1 LEIPETLAFRCLA
14 LHFYIVEPFLSQLDV
29 PAPITRTL
37 PSPPRIPATLLRALL
52 PFAER
57 DEVLADLADEYRY
70 RVETFGSVTA
80 RVWYWRQ
87 VLASAPSLV
96 RRSWWRGWS
105 GFEPTA
111 NRMHPGG
118 PSMES
123 WIMDVR
129 YAARRLV
136 RRPLYALLSILT
148 LALGIGGTAAVYG
161 IARPILLDRLP
172 YVAEEGLAT
181 FWSPFDWNEQE
192 FLYLREGKFTGFSSV
207 AAYRPDDVTLD
218 RGDGGPARL
227 LPGIATSA
235 ELFSVLGATPAL
247 GRMFQKGD
255 DIQGAEP
262 VAVLS
267 YGVWQELG
275 GDKSI
280 IGSRV
285 RLDGVARTIVGV
297 MPRGFWF
304 PDPSVRVW
312 IAHPFN
318 PENRAGNYAFVGR
331 LAPGQRFESMA
342 GPVATFVRTLD
353 DRFDYNPQ
361 WDKTKNTVLT
371 PLRTFLVGSLR
382 PALIATLTA
391 MGLILL
397 IACANVAALMLGQVE
412 GRTTELAVR
421 SALGANR
428 VRLTQQLVAEA
439 VLLGLAAG
447 VVGALLAAVA
457 FRTVVG
463 ALPLGAWGE
472 GASLDW
478 SVFASAMA
486 VAVGAAAIVAIAP
499 GVAMWRGDLRETL
512 GSSRTGGI
520 AGRGGRLES
529 SLVVAEVALAVVMAA
544 GAGLLIRSVT
554 KLYAVHPGIETSGV
568 GVVDIVI
575 PNDLEPARRRQ
586 TMDEI
591 SAALRSMPGV
601 TSAGFSQKIPLRG
614 GGWSFGFD
622 MEGNPDARGTTTFV
636 RFGSPDYLKT
646 IGATLRE
653 GRFFAEADRRLYATE
668 GAEGV
673 IVVNE
678 ALVKKYFKGAN
689 PIGLRVANG
698 TGGWGR
704 VIGVVRDVAEAKLTD
719 EPEPTRYMLTESLGS
734 VPGVEVLVFKTAGR
748 SPEAL
753 LDQAR
758 QTVQR
763 LAPSVAVQQ
772 VTTMDRV
779 FDLAVGPARQVMAL
793 LAILTSLALVLGAV
807 GVYGVISH
815 FVHRRSR
822 DWGVRIALGMA
833 PSNVVRMIVRRGVSL
848 VGLGVVIGIGA
859 FFALAR
865 LLGSFLYG
873 VGAGDPLAMGSATAV
888 LLVVGVLA
896 ALIPGLRA
904 SRTDPAIVLREQ

>member
-1 LEIPETLAFRCLA
+1 L
-14 LHFYIVEPFLSQLDV
+14 
-29 PAPITRTL
+29 
-37 PSPPRIPATLLRALL
+37 LLRALL

-57 DEVLADLADEYRY
+57 SEVLADLAAEFRY
-70 RVETFGSVTA
+70 RAETFGLA
-80 RVWYWRQ
+80 KAHLWYWRQ
-87 VLASAPSLV
+87 TLTSAPSLV

-105 GFEPTA
+105 GFEPRA
-111 NRMHPGG
+111 NRMQPGG

-148 LALGIGGTAAVYG
+148 LALGIGGTAAIYG

-172 YVAEEGLAT
+172 YSAEEGLAT
-181 FWSPFDWNEQE
+181 FWMPFDWNEQE
-192 FLYLREGKFTGFSSV
+192 FLYLRDGRFTGFSSV

-218 RGDGGPARL
+218 RGDGPARL

-235 ELFSVLGATPAL
+235 ELFSVLGVTPAL
-247 GRMFQKGD
+247 GRTFQKGD
-255 DIQGAEP
+255 DVMGAEP

-280 IGSRV
+280 VGSRV

-312 IAHPFN
+312 IAQPFN

-331 LAPGQRFESMA
+331 LAPGQRIASMA
-342 GPVATFVRTLD
+342 GPVAQFVRTLD
-353 DRFDYNPQ
+353 ERFDYNPQ
-361 WDKTKNTVLT
+361 WDKTKNAVLT

-382 PALIATLTA
+382 PALVATLTA

-439 VLLGLAAG
+439 GLLGLGAG

-457 FRTVVG
+457 FRTMVG

-472 GASLDW
+472 SASLDW
-478 SVFASAMA
+478 TVFGSAMA
-486 VAVGAAAIVAIAP
+486 VAIGAAALVAIAP

-512 GSSRTGGI
+512 GSSRTAGI

-568 GVVDIVI
+568 GVVDIVM
-575 PNDLEPARRRQ
+575 PNDLPTARRRQ
-586 TMDEI
+586 AMDEI
-591 SAALRSMPGV
+591 TAALRGMPGV
-601 TSAGFSQKIPLRG
+601 TSVGFTQKIPLRG
-614 GGWSFGFD
+614 GGWSFGFEL
-622 MEGNPDARGTTTFV
+622 EGDPESRATTTFV

-653 GRFFAEADRRLYATE
+653 GRLFTEADRNLYNVE

-673 IVVNE
+673 VVVNE
-678 ALVKKYFKGAN
+678 ALVKKYFKGVN

-698 TGGWGR
+698 TGGWAR
-704 VIGVVRDVAEAKLTD
+704 VVGVVRDIAEAKLTD
-719 EPEPTRYMLTESLGS
+719 APEPTRYMLTESLRS

-748 SPEAL
+748 APESAL
-753 LDQAR
+753 DEAR
-758 QTVQR
+758 QIIQR
-763 LAPSVAVQQ
+763 IAPSVAVQQ
-772 VTTMDRV
+772 VTTLDRV

-833 PSNVVRMIVRRGVSL
+833 PSNVVRMIVRRGVVL
-848 VGLGVVIGIGA
+848 VGLGIVFGIGA

-865 LLGSFLYG
+865 LLGSLLYG
-873 VGAGDPLAMGSATAV
+873 VGAGDPLAMLSATAV

>member
-1 LEIPETLAFRCLA
+1 M
-14 LHFYIVEPFLSQLDV
+14 
-29 PAPITRTL
+29 
-37 PSPPRIPATLLRALL
+37 LLRALL
-52 PFAER
+52 PLAEC
-57 DEVLADLADEYRY
+57 DEVLADLADEFRY
-70 RVETFGSVTA
+70 RAETFGLGRA
-80 RVWYWRQ
+80 RVWYWQ
-87 VLASAPSLV
+87 QTIASAPSLV

-105 GFEPTA
+105 GFEPAA

-148 LALGIGGTAAVYG
+148 LALGIGGTAAIYG

-172 YVAEEGLAT
+172 YSAEEGLAT

-192 FLYLREGKFTGFSSV
+192 FLYLRDGKFTGFSSV

-218 RGDGGPARL
+218 RGDGPARL

-235 ELFSVLGATPAL
+235 ELFSVLGAAPAV
-247 GRMFQKGD
+247 GRTFQKGD
-255 DIQGAEP
+255 DVIGAEP

-275 GDKSI
+275 GDRSI
-280 IGSRV
+280 VGSRV

-331 LAPGQRFESMA
+331 IAAGQRIESMA

-353 DRFDYNPQ
+353 ERFDYNPQ

-439 VLLGLAAG
+439 VLLGLGAG
-447 VVGALLAAVA
+447 LVGALLAAVA

-472 GASLDW
+472 AASLDW

-486 VAVGAAAIVAIAP
+486 VAVAAAAIVAIAP

-554 KLYAVHPGIETSGV
+554 KLYAVNPGIETSGV
-568 GVVDIVI
+568 GVVDIVM

-591 SAALRSMPGV
+591 TAALRALPGV
-601 TSAGFSQKIPLRG
+601 TSAGFTQKLPLRG

-622 MEGNPDARGTTTFV
+622 MEGNPEARGTTTFV
-636 RFGSPDYLKT
+636 RFGSADYLKT

-653 GRFFAEADRRLYATE
+653 GRLFTEADRNLYNVE
-668 GAEGV
+668 NAEGV
-673 IVVNE
+673 IIVNE
-678 ALVKKYFKGAN
+678 ALVKKYFNGAN
-689 PIGLRVANG
+689 PIGRRVASG

-719 EPEPTRYMLTESLGS
+719 NPEPTRYMLTESLGS

-748 SPEAL
+748 APETAL
-753 LDQAR
+753 DEAR

-772 VTTMDRV
+772 VTTLDRV

-793 LAILTSLALVLGAV
+793 LTILTSLALVLGAV

-833 PSNVVRMIVRRGVSL
+833 PSNVVRMIVRRGVVL

-873 VGAGDPLAMGSATAV
+873 VGAGDPLAMASATAV

-896 ALIPGLRA
+896 ALIPGVRA
-904 SRTDPAIVLREQ
+904 SRTDPATVLREQ